1 MCQSRKSCP
10 STEDR
15 FISVGGRTALF
26 PPALVVRV
34 AEGTACFTF
43 FLCTVAEGDVS
54 TCEDPAFFGGGVR
67 TGGCFLFFQARRFH
81 VAARKAKKKKKLRLE
96 GGPKEEKILLPTKE
110 TPHGAKTQ
118 RDGLRE
124 EGASRWR
131 VVQFGRHEAWVAH
144 FH

>member
-1 MCQSRKSCP
+1 
-10 STEDR
+10 
-15 FISVGGRTALF
+15 VRTPLF
-26 PPALVVRV
+26 L
-34 AEGTACFTF
+34 
-43 FLCTVAEGDVS
+43 
-54 TCEDPAFFGGGVR
+54 GGVLEQVVV
-67 TGGCFLFFQARRFH
+67 FLFFQARRFH